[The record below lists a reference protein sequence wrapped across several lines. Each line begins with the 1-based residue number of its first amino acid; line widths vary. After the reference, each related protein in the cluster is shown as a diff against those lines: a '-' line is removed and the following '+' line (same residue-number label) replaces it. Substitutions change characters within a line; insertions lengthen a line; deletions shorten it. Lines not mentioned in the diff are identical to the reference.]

1 VTTSPSADRAGARSG
16 AKSRDRGRP
25 LVAGVVALP
34 FVAFVLVSIAVWT
47 GRATTGRDPIA
58 AAFAVLPLF
67 VAGVTFAVSAS
78 RGNALRRRLAPA
90 LVAACAA
97 TALIWG
103 GLLVALVA

>member
-1 VTTSPSADRAGARSG
+1 MGDVTEDAR
-16 AKSRDRGRP
+16 SRDRGTA
-25 LVAGVVALP
+25 LVIGVVALP

-47 GRATTGRDPIA
+47 GRATSGREPVA
-58 AAFAVLPLF
+58 AAFAVLPLLA
-67 VAGVTFAVSAS
+67 AGATFAVSAS
-78 RGNALRRRLAPA
+78 RGSTPRERLAPA